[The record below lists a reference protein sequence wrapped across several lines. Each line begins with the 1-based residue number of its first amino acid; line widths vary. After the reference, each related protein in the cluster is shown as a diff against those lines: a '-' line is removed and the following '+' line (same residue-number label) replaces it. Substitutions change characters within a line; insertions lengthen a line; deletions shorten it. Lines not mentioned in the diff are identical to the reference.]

1 MSKPMP
7 GDEPAIDGESA
18 TSRTTPPIRRGQR
31 AQATSRSSKARRK
44 RTAAVGGMHQ
54 RTNKRG
60 AW

>member
-1 MSKPMP
+1 MSKLMP

-18 TSRTTPPIRRGQR
+18 TSRPTPTRRGQR
-31 AQATSRSSKARRK
+31 AQVTSQSSKARRK
-44 RTAAVGGMHQ
+44 RIGAVGGIHQ